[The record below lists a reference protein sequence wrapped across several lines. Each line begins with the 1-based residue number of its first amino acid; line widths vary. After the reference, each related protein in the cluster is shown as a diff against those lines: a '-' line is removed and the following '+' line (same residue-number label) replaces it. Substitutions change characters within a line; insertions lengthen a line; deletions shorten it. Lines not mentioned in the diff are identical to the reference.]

1 MHLRNNVPKL
11 LNRRPLLAVIALF
24 GILALVAAIS
34 QLLGGP
40 SGGDGSTDISS
51 SALKSSTGTE
61 EIFVG
66 AYSGTGADS
75 TQRASV
81 ELREEY
87 LRKLLDLDDIVPIYE
102 PRFVPVSEASI
113 SEKDFVMGL
122 VINGEARA
130 YDINILTLHEMIND
144 TVAGVPILITW

>member
-1 MHLRNNVPKL
+1 M
-11 LNRRPLLAVIALF
+11 
-24 GILALVAAIS
+24 
-34 QLLGGP
+34 
-40 SGGDGSTDISS
+40 
-51 SALKSSTGTE
+51 
-61 EIFVG
+61 
-66 AYSGTGADS
+66 
-75 TQRASV
+75 
-81 ELREEY
+81 
-87 LRKLLDLDDIVPIYE
+87 LDLDDIVPIYE